1 MLNQSPFIYIIYSI
15 LTLRTVITALRP
27 NWIIAWIILELNILR
42 FIPIIIKS
50 KSNQETEASIK
61 YFLSQAIGSIVILL
75 GIRMI
80 NQLRRQEISKIII
93 MLSILIK
100 LGVAPCHF
108 WYPSVI
114 MSISWINCLILSTW
128 QKIAPICLLITISYK
143 SGAEIILITVAAINA
158 LIGGIIGINQIHLRS
173 LLAYSSIGH
182 MGWIISM
189 LSINKIYPCIIY
201 FITYSIVVIP
211 VFFIIRSSNS
221 KSIKRIYNS
230 FKVRITKRIIL
241 IVSILSLAGV
251 PPLTGFI
258 PKLIVIFRVIN
269 SKFFIL
275 LIPLIIGSYI
285 NLYYYLNIALNILII
300 SSISTNKV
308 KRERTLR
315 SVFIIATSRLG
326 IFPLLILYALITIN
340 KS

>member
-1 MLNQSPFIYIIYSI
+1 MLNQSPFIYTIYSI
-15 LTLRTVITALRP
+15 LILRTIITILRP
-27 NWIIAWIILELNILR
+27 NWIIAWVILELNILR

-61 YFLSQAIGSIVILL
+61 YFLSQAIGSIIILL
-75 GIRMI
+75 GIRII
-80 NQLRRQEISKIII
+80 NQLRIQDISKVLII
-93 MLSILIK
+93 LSILIK

-114 MSISWINCLILSTW
+114 ISISWINCLILSTW
-128 QKIAPICLLITISYK
+128 QKLAPLSLLISISYK
-143 SGAEIILITVAAINA
+143 SNSEFLLIIVAVINA
-158 LIGGIIGINQIHLRS
+158 LIGGILGINQIHLRS

-182 MGWIISM
+182 IGWIISI
-189 LSINKIYPCIIY
+189 LRINKIYSCISYFIIY
-201 FITYSIVVIP
+201 SIIVIP
-211 VFFIIRSSNS
+211 VFLVIKSANS

-230 FKVRITKRIIL
+230 FKGRITKRIIL
-241 IVSILSLAGV
+241 IVSILSLAGI

-258 PKLIVIFRVIN
+258 PKLIVILRIIT
-269 SKFFIL
+269 SKFYIL

-285 NLYYYLNIALNILII
+285 NLYYYLNIALNIVII
-300 SSISTNKV
+300 NSISTYQIKGNNM
-308 KRERTLR
+308 LA
-315 SVFIIATSRLG
+315 SVFIIATSTLG